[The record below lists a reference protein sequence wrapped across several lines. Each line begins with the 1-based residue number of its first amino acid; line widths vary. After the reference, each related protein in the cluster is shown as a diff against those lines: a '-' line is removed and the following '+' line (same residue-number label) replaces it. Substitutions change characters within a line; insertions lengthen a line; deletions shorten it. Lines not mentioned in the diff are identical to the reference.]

1 MDTGPAIGLN
11 CCVVHSSNEPC
22 AVDAEIKSGP
32 VALSCQAVPMGFSSI
47 GYAQWRFQYFDDSI
61 KIHAVFYMDF
71 ELAPW
76 IDCISNPT

>member
-1 MDTGPAIGLN
+1 
-11 CCVVHSSNEPC
+11 
-22 AVDAEIKSGP
+22 
-32 VALSCQAVPMGFSSI
+32 MGFSSI

-76 IDCISNPT
+76 NDCISNPT